1 MFEIEGVQRGIGEL
15 RKFINR
21 ETQQVKNLKLKEV
34 GKEEAPYVQGEY
46 FGHKDLYYE
55 ISGTLVIPENWYDER
70 VELEIYSSKS
80 EWDNSTNP
88 QMKVWL
94 NGELIQGMDVNHQ
107 EVLLPDWVKKEG
119 KVDFRLEVY
128 SGREEKQFP
137 IFINLNLVDEKVRT
151 VFYDLAVALKC
162 CLNFEK
168 GTQEYLAYYPVLDQA
183 VRYLDYRDPASDDF
197 YSGLEKCRQ
206 YLKENLYEKYDE
218 LPMQPQVTAVGHTH
232 IDVAWLWT
240 VEQAIEKSERSFS
253 TVLKLMEEYPEYEF
267 IQSQPQLYDFVKQRY
282 PDLYEKIKMR
292 VAEGRWETEG
302 SMWVEADC
310 NLTSGESLVRQILYG
325 KNFFKEE
332 FGKDNETL
340 WLPDVFGYSAALPQ
354 ILKKSGIS
362 YFMTTKLS
370 WNQFNQIPSDTFHWR
385 GIDGS
390 EILTHF
396 ITTTNDGYKPSEHFT
411 TYNGILEPKAVLGSW
426 QRYGEKEIN
435 DEILI
440 AYGYGDGGG
449 GPTRQMLEN
458 AERFKHNLPGMPKVK
473 LGKALDYFKRLEK
486 SLEGKEVPK
495 WMGELY
501 FEYHRGT
508 YTTRA
513 KNKKDN
519 RKAEFLLQAIEKI
532 YSQLDIAHY
541 PKVQLERLW
550 KLVLLNQFHDTLP
563 GTSIKEVYDQ
573 TEIEY
578 KEIFDEGNALVKAG
592 LALMAKPHEA
602 DTDAL
607 MVFNA
612 LGYTRNSMIEI
623 ELEEGYGI
631 KDGSAAG
638 DLDNDGTLIIQKA
651 KNGNYLIDVIDVPA
665 LGYKILSLEKGSVV
679 DTVIEERPAPQT
691 LETRYY
697 QLTFNETFEI
707 ISLVDKAANREVLP
721 VGGYANRFVLYED
734 LPMGYDAWD
743 VDIYYKKKPY
753 LIEGLE
759 SAKLIEDGP
768 IRKTIETIRQFE
780 NSKITQHIHF
790 YEENPRIDFETWV
803 DWHHEHNLL
812 KVEFPV
818 AVNTLEATFDI
829 QFGNVKR
836 PVHTNTSWDKARF
849 EVCGQ
854 KWADMSDGG
863 YGLSIMT
870 DCKYG
875 YDVDYQKLGLTLLRA
890 PMDPYPNVD
899 KGMHHFTYSI
909 YPHKKTWKEAE
920 TVDLAYDLNVPFI
933 LEKVKATTAKSK
945 SGVLCS
951 AENVVIDSVKL
962 AEDGKGWIIRLYEDQ
977 NKTTMASL
985 TFKVPVKSLYLC
997 DLLENRLEEIAVANR
1012 EAQLNFKPYEIQTI
1026 RLER

>member
-1 MFEIEGVQRGIGEL
+1 MFEIEGMQRSIGEL

-21 ETQQVKNLKLKEV
+21 ETQKVENLLINEV
-34 GKEEAPYVQGEY
+34 GKEQKVYVQGVY

-55 ISGTLVIPENWYDER
+55 ISGKLIIPNNWKSSR

-88 QMKVWL
+88 QMQVWL
-94 NGELIQGMDVNHQ
+94 NERLIQAMDVNHH
-107 EVLLPDWVKKEG
+107 EVLLPDWVKEKGE
-119 KVDFRLEVY
+119 VDFRLEVY

-137 IFINLNLVDEKVRT
+137 IFINLNLVDERVRT

-183 VRYLDYRDPASDDF
+183 IRYLDYREPFSKNF
-197 YSGLEKCRQ
+197 YEGLEICRK
-206 YLKENLYEKYDE
+206 YLKDKLYEKYDH
-218 LPMQPQVTAVGHTH
+218 LPFQPQVTAVGHTH
-232 IDVAWLWT
+232 IDIAWLWT
-240 VEQAIEKSERSFS
+240 VEQAIEKSRRSFS

-267 IQSQPQLYDFVKQRY
+267 IQSQPQLYDLVKERY
-282 PDLYEKIKMR
+282 PDMYEQIKER
-292 VAEGRWETEG
+292 VAEGRWEPEG

-325 KNFFKEE
+325 KKFFKEE
-332 FGKDNETL
+332 FGKENETL

-354 ILKKSGIS
+354 ILKKSGIP

-370 WNQFNQIPSDTFHWR
+370 WNQFNQIPSDTFHWK

-390 EILTHF
+390 EVLTHF

-411 TYNGILEPKAVLGSW
+411 TYNGILEPKAILGSW

-458 AERFKHNLPGMPKVK
+458 AQRFKHNLPGMPKVK
-473 LGKALDYFKRLEK
+473 LGKALDYFQRLEKRLE
-486 SLEGKEVPK
+486 GKNVPK

-508 YTTRA
+508 YTTMA

-519 RKAEFLLQAIEKI
+519 RKSEFLLQSVEKV
-532 YSQLDIAHY
+532 YAQLDSKYY
-541 PKVQLERLW
+541 PKEQLERLW
-550 KLVLLNQFHDTLP
+550 KLVLLNQFHDILP

-573 TEIEY
+573 TEKEY
-578 KEIFDEGNALVKAG
+578 KLIFEEANLLAKNGLVL
-592 LALMAKPHEA
+592 LAEA
-602 DTDAL
+602 HQGDVDSL
-607 MVFNA
+607 MVFNP
-612 LGYTRNSMIEI
+612 LGIKRDSFIVV
-623 ELEEGYGI
+623 ELEDGYCL
-631 KDGSAAG
+631 KDNGKA
-638 DLDNDGTLIIQKA
+638 LMMQKT
-651 KNGNYLIDVIDVPA
+651 KNGKLLARVSDVPS
-665 LGYKILSLEKGSVV
+665 LGYKILTLEKEQTTVE
-679 DTVIEERPAPQT
+679 VIESVKASQVM
-691 LETRYY
+691 ETPYY
-697 QLTFNETFEI
+697 RVVFNDTFEI
-707 ISLVDKAANREVLP
+707 VSIYDKKAEREVLP
-721 VGGYANRFVLYED
+721 EGGHANRFVLYED

-743 VDIYYKKKPY
+743 IDIYYKKKPY
-753 LIEGLE
+753 IIEDLE
-759 SAKLIEDGP
+759 QATLIEDGP
-768 IRKTIETIRQFE
+768 IRKTIEVTRHFE

-790 YEENPRIDFETWV
+790 YQSNPRIDFETWV
-803 DWHHEHNLL
+803 DWQHEHNLL

-829 QFGNVKR
+829 QYGNVKR

-854 KWADMSDGG
+854 KWADLSEGG

-890 PMDPYPNVD
+890 PMDPYPNID
-899 KGMHHFTYSI
+899 KGVHHFTYSI
-909 YPHKKTWKEAE
+909 YPHQETWKEAK
-920 TVDLAYDLNVPFI
+920 TVDLAYDLNVP
-933 LEKVKATTAKSK
+933 LMVERVKANTTVSDPWLI
-945 SGVLCS
+945 SGVC
-951 AENVVIDSVKL
+951 NVVIDSVKQ
-962 AEDGKGWIIRLYEDQ
+962 AEDGEGLIVRLYEDQ
-977 NKTTMASL
+977 NKSTVAPLKFKAS
-985 TFKVPVKSLYLC
+985 VKSLSLC
-997 DLLENRLEEIAVANR
+997 DLLENEIKALDVVDDQI
-1012 EAQLNFKPYEIQTI
+1012 QLKFKPYEIHTI
-1026 RLER
+1026 KLEL

>member
-1 MFEIEGVQRGIGEL
+1 MFEIEGMQRSIGEL

-21 ETQQVKNLKLKEV
+21 ETQKVENLLINEV
-34 GKEEAPYVQGEY
+34 GKEQKIYVQGVY

-55 ISGTLVIPENWYDER
+55 ISGKLIIPNNWKSSR

-94 NGELIQGMDVNHQ
+94 NERLIQAMDVNHH
-107 EVLLPDWVKKEG
+107 EILLPDWVKEKGE
-119 KVDFRLEVY
+119 VDFRLEVY

-137 IFINLNLVDEKVRT
+137 IFINLNLVDERVRT

-183 VRYLDYRDPASDDF
+183 IRYLDYREPFSKNF
-197 YSGLEKCRQ
+197 YEGLEICRK
-206 YLKENLYEKYDE
+206 YLKDKLYEKYDH
-218 LPMQPQVTAVGHTH
+218 LPFQPQVTAVGHTH
-232 IDVAWLWT
+232 IDIAWLWT
-240 VEQAIEKSERSFS
+240 VEQAIEKSRRSFS

-267 IQSQPQLYDFVKQRY
+267 IQSQPQLYDLVKERY
-282 PDLYEKIKMR
+282 PDMYEQIKER
-292 VAEGRWETEG
+292 VAEGRWEPEG

-325 KNFFKEE
+325 KKFFKEE
-332 FGKDNETL
+332 FGKENETL

-354 ILKKSGIS
+354 ILKKSGIP

-370 WNQFNQIPSDTFHWR
+370 WNQFNQIPSDTFHWK

-390 EILTHF
+390 EVLTHF

-411 TYNGILEPKAVLGSW
+411 TYNGILEPKAILGSW

-458 AERFKHNLPGMPKVK
+458 AQRFKHNLPGMPKVK
-473 LGKALDYFKRLEK
+473 LGKALDYFQRLEKRLE
-486 SLEGKEVPK
+486 GKNVPK

-508 YTTRA
+508 YTTMA

-519 RKAEFLLQAIEKI
+519 RKSEFLLQSVEKI
-532 YSQLDIAHY
+532 YAQLDSKYY
-541 PKVQLERLW
+541 PKEKLERLW
-550 KLVLLNQFHDTLP
+550 KLVLLNQFHDILP

-573 TEIEY
+573 TEKEY
-578 KEIFDEGNALVKAG
+578 KLIFEEANLLAKNG
-592 LALMAKPHEA
+592 LELLAEA
-602 DTDAL
+602 HQGDVDSL
-607 MVFNA
+607 MVFNP
-612 LGYTRNSMIEI
+612 LGIKRDSFIVV
-623 ELEEGYGI
+623 ELEDGYCL
-631 KDGSAAG
+631 KDNGKA
-638 DLDNDGTLIIQKA
+638 LMMQKM
-651 KNGNYLIDVIDVPA
+651 KNGKLLARVSDVPS
-665 LGYKILSLEKGSVV
+665 LGYKILTLEKEQ
-679 DTVIEERPAPQT
+679 TTIEVIESVKASQVM
-691 LETRYY
+691 ETSYY
-697 QLTFNETFEI
+697 RVVFNDTFEI
-707 ISLVDKAANREVLP
+707 ISIYDKKAEREVLP
-721 VGGYANRFVLYED
+721 EGGHANRFVLYED

-743 VDIYYKKKPY
+743 IDIYYKKKPY
-753 LIEGLE
+753 IIEDLE
-759 SAKLIEDGP
+759 QATLIEDGP
-768 IRKTIETIRQFE
+768 IRKTIEVTRHFE

-790 YEENPRIDFETWV
+790 YQSNPRIDFETWV
-803 DWHHEHNLL
+803 DWQHEHNLL

-829 QFGNVKR
+829 QYGNVKR

-854 KWADMSDGG
+854 KWADLSEGG

-890 PMDPYPNVD
+890 PMDPYPNID
-899 KGMHHFTYSI
+899 KGVHHFTYSI
-909 YPHKKTWKEAE
+909 YPHQETWKEAK
-920 TVDLAYDLNVPFI
+920 TVDLAYDLNVP
-933 LEKVKATTAKSK
+933 LMVERVKANTTVSDPWLI
-945 SGVLCS
+945 SGVC
-951 AENVVIDSVKL
+951 NVVIDSVKQ
-962 AEDGKGWIIRLYEDQ
+962 AEDGEGLIVRLYEDQ
-977 NKTTMASL
+977 NKSTVAPLKFKAS
-985 TFKVPVKSLYLC
+985 VKSLFLC
-997 DLLENRLEEIAVANR
+997 DLLENEIKALDVVDDQI
-1012 EAQLNFKPYEIQTI
+1012 QLKFKPYEIHTI
-1026 RLER
+1026 KLEL